1 MKNLNLFHHGK
12 TVTFPKKIIAGD
24 FIQWTIKPTQDHFGN
39 PISSPDWS
47 VVYYLRTNTAPLG
60 ATINSTANDDGF
72 KFSIASNVTATFTA
86 GDWFYQAVANK
97 SGNEKQT
104 IYTGQFKV
112 LESLE
117 YSSVAVNYDGR
128 TQLRKDFDAIEA
140 TIKALVTGQAVQEY
154 KIGNRSVKKYELSEL
169 IIIRDRYKRDLIK
182 EEKQQKIANGEGNP
196 HNLYIRTRG

>member
-1 MKNLNLFHHGK
+1 MKNLNLSHHGK

-24 FIQWTIKPTQDHFGN
+24 FIQWTLKPTQDNLGN
-39 PISSPDWS
+39 SISSPDWS

-60 ATINSTANDDGF
+60 ATINSSANNDGF
-72 KFSIASNVTATFTA
+72 KFSIASNVTATFNA
-86 GDWFYQAVANK
+86 GTWFYQAVANK
-97 SGNEKQT
+97 SGEEKQT
-104 IYTGQFKV
+104 IFTGQFKV

-117 YSSVAVNYDGR
+117 YSSVATNYDGR

-154 KIGNRSVKKYELSEL
+154 KIGSRSIKKYELSEL

-182 EEKQQKIANGEGNP
+182 EEKQQLIANGDGNP